1 MSSSE
6 LTDDQAIWDSFL
18 SQSSR
23 ELLEC
28 HFHVSSLLFFF
39 KFLINIQVQ
48 EALLTVNGIGSDDL
62 YSFNLYK
69 SKLLLLRERIKD
81 LQEVRELYENIEN
94 FETYDGKR
102 LL

>member
-1 MSSSE
+1 MGQFSITVFSRASRVPFSCE
-6 LTDDQAIWDSFL
+6 LFL
-18 SQSSR
+18 I
-23 ELLEC
+23 LL
-28 HFHVSSLLFFF
+28 LI
-39 KFLINIQVQ
+39 LINIQVQ

-69 SKLLLLRERIKD
+69 SKLLLLRERIKN

-94 FETYDGKR
+94 FETYDGER

>member
-1 MSSSE
+1 MPFSCE
-6 LTDDQAIWDSFL
+6 LFL
-18 SQSSR
+18 I
-23 ELLEC
+23 LL
-28 HFHVSSLLFFF
+28 LI
-39 KFLINIQVQ
+39 LINIQVQ

-69 SKLLLLRERIKD
+69 SKLLLLRERIKN

-94 FETYDGKR
+94 FETYDGER